1 MKKHI
6 ATFFLLLLSSS
17 IYCQWSHEY
26 FVDDF
31 GDKTT
36 SDYIQQIIKTGSFSN
51 SATPNGSLLVNV
63 FLSYNYNEEVADV
76 RFKLL
81 EYGNHP
87 VGKTVGDA
95 KYTLYLKNPIGYVS
109 KFKLDAM
116 ESSFFVDRL
125 DTLSKSEIINCLKSS
140 TTDLKCMIDVKSE
153 YSHQQ
158 YNFSIDPMGFSKA
171 FTLLKPNLSTYKMDS
186 TTRKS
191 INASL
196 LKIEELSK
204 IYKEKLREK
213 QNAE

>member
-1 MKKHI
+1 MKKI
-6 ATFFLLLLSSS
+6 LVTFFLFLLSSS

-26 FVDDF
+26 FVDNF

-36 SDYIQQIIKTGSFSN
+36 TDYIQQIITTGSFSN
-51 SATPNGSLLVNV
+51 SATTNGSLLVNV
-63 FLSYNYNEEVADV
+63 FLSYNYDQVVADV

-87 VGKTVGDA
+87 VGKTVGEA

-140 TTDLKCMIDVKSE
+140 TTDLKCMIDVNSE

-158 YNFSIDPMGFSKA
+158 YNFSINPMGFSKA
-171 FTLLKPNLSTYKMDS
+171 FTLIKPNISSYKMDS
-186 TTRKS
+186 TTEKS
-191 INASL
+191 IKAEV
-196 LKIEELSK
+196 LKIEKLYEK
-204 IYKEKLREK
+204 YKKLKE
-213 QNAE
+213 NN